1 MMIYMKLLLAAAL
14 WGGSFVAGKIITGE
28 LGAYSAAFIRFAMAS
43 VVLVG
48 LTISKEGRLPRLK
61 GWPIIGMTVLGMTGV
76 FSYNVCFF
84 KGLQTIEASRASIII
99 ANNPVFIALLSCV
112 FFREQLGIRKLAGIA
127 LSVIGAIV
135 VISKGDIPAI
145 LQEGIGK
152 GELLIF
158 CCVMSWVTY
167 SLVGKVLMKD
177 YSPLVLVTYSS
188 VIGTAALA
196 VPAYLEGGL
205 TATANVSAA
214 GWGWLVYLAL
224 GATVVA
230 FVWFYEGVRHIGP
243 TRAGLFINFVPIFAI
258 VISYFV
264 LNEAITVSLL
274 AGLLLVSAGVYLT
287 NKKQSTGS

>member
-112 FFREQLGIRKLAGIA
+112 FFREQLG
-127 LSVIGAIV
+127 
-135 VISKGDIPAI
+135 
-145 LQEGIGK
+145 
-152 GELLIF
+152 
-158 CCVMSWVTY
+158 
-167 SLVGKVLMKD
+167 
-177 YSPLVLVTYSS
+177 
-188 VIGTAALA
+188 
-196 VPAYLEGGL
+196 
-205 TATANVSAA
+205 
-214 GWGWLVYLAL
+214 
-224 GATVVA
+224 
-230 FVWFYEGVRHIGP
+230 
-243 TRAGLFINFVPIFAI
+243 
-258 VISYFV
+258 
-264 LNEAITVSLL
+264 
-274 AGLLLVSAGVYLT
+274 
-287 NKKQSTGS
+287 